1 MANCGK
7 DILIAREGTKQQQRY
22 IDALKPDS
30 VKLNDF
36 GLKEWM
42 QFAYN
47 FAKHLNYFDV
57 SDSVYPKGTWKEF
70 FKSEAQLEEFLK
82 QTEVSNN
89 ITPHLALYVSFVKL
103 LDLSKNRFN
112 KLTKRHLDFYYSEIL
127 NIQKLPATADKA
139 HLIFELAKNAVD
151 ERISE
156 GTKADGGKDAT
167 GKKLNYETTEE
178 LIANKI
184 KVSQLK
190 SIYVDHT
197 NNKIKAAD
205 AANSYDGIGADFPDG
220 EAKWWPFGYFE
231 ETSGGAQSKAPE
243 YPELPNAKLGF
254 ALSSEIL
261 ELQEGERNLMLTVE
275 FSSGLNNITAQTLHE
290 NMEVYCTGEKG
301 WLGPFK
307 ILPEIQIGDGTTFSS
322 GQGAGNKKLSFV
334 FQVPKEEKAIVRYYS
349 KIHGESYNTLL
360 PVCRFL
366 IKTENQAGVALY
378 RELIEKDIKDL
389 TVKVNVKD
397 VKSLLLESDFGVLN
411 AAKPFYP
418 FGTQPVKKSN
428 FYINYPEMF
437 KKNWDDFTV
446 DIEWKNTPEASS
458 DGTVEAFENLYFA
471 YRKDY
476 QYQASSNVFLGGM
489 FNIVDFE
496 AKIEETLTTKNILS
510 NIIYSGINQSP
521 SNLIVTGNEYF
532 KADVEIQDK
541 EEWVDALTNIPLFE
555 IDGDGFKL
563 NFKIDNINYEPD
575 KNGPAR
581 ISLNQSFLHELF
593 PRIYA
598 LAFSS
603 EEDDTLIPNEP
614 YTPLV
619 EKITLDYNA
628 TSHILLDR
636 TEEKYKKNDVVLF
649 HEHPFGQSEEH
660 PYLKEKTGFL
670 FPAAKPTDTIPAWL
684 IPMYCKGGELYIGL
698 ENVKQLQSVA
708 LLIQVLEGSE
718 NPLAESFTGKQK
730 VEWSVL
736 AQNEWKSL
744 DSNFIISN
752 ETDNFLKSGIVKI
765 AMPRE
770 TTQDNTRLPSG
781 LVWLKAKIHKN
792 YDVVCKVLDVLSQA
806 VLAEFSNNGNELSH
820 LENGLPAG
828 SISKLVVRVPTVK
841 GISQPF
847 NTFGGKPVESD
858 AAYYRRVSERLRHKN
873 RAITI
878 WDYENLILQEFPE
891 IHKVKCL
898 NHTKTETKN
907 GIKTTRYLSPG
918 NVLIVVIP
926 DIANKNVFDIYQPR
940 VSKAKLNAIQDFV
953 NQLNTFHVNAVVV
966 NPDYE
971 EIMVELNAKFYKG
984 FDENFYTKVLK
995 SDITKL
1001 LSPWAF
1007 DQSLSI
1013 DFGVSLYKSVLIN
1026 YVENLEY
1033 VDFIENVKLFKR
1045 LAGATD
1051 FTEEKMAVPSSPLS
1065 ILVSAKDHD
1074 VKTNINECK
1083 TNSEIPETCQK

>member
-1 MANCGK
+1 
-7 DILIAREGTKQQQRY
+7 
-22 IDALKPDS
+22 
-30 VKLNDF
+30 
-36 GLKEWM
+36 M
-42 QFAYN
+42 QFAYS
-47 FAKHLNYFDV
+47 FARHLNYFDV

-70 FKSEAQLEEFLK
+70 FKSEAQLDEFLK
-82 QTEVSNN
+82 QIEESNN

-103 LDLSKNRFN
+103 INLSKNRFN
-112 KLTKRHLDFYYSEIL
+112 KLTKRHLDFYYNKIL
-127 NIQKLPATADKA
+127 SIEKLPATADKA

-151 ERISE
+151 EKVAE
-156 GTKADGGKDAT
+156 GTEADGGKDAI
-167 GKKLNYETTEE
+167 GKKLIYKTNEE
-178 LIANKI
+178 LVANKI

-190 SIYVDHT
+190 SVYVDHD
-197 NNKIKAAD
+197 NNKIKAAG
-205 AANSYDGIGADFPDG
+205 AANSYDGIGGDFPDG
-220 EAKWWPFGYFE
+220 EARWWPFGYFE
-231 ETSGGAQSKAPE
+231 KESESTQSKAPE

-261 ELQEGERNLMLTVE
+261 ELQEGERNLKITIE
-275 FSSGLNNITAQTLHE
+275 FTTGLSAITNQILKDNI
-290 NMEVYCTGEKG
+290 EVFCTGEKG
-301 WLGPFK
+301 WLGPFSVDK
-307 ILPEIQIGDGTTFSS
+307 DISIISGTTFST
-322 GQGAGNKKLSFV
+322 GLTAGNKKVSIV
-334 FQVPKEEKAIVRYYS
+334 FQVPKEEKAIVKYDS
-349 KIHGESYNTLL
+349 KIHGEHFSSDL

-366 IKTENQAGVALY
+366 IKTENQDGVSFY

-389 TVKVNVKD
+389 TVNVNVKD

-411 AAKPFYP
+411 AAKPFFP

-428 FYINYPEMF
+428 FYINYPELF

-446 DIEWKNTPEASS
+446 DIEWKNTPESAA
-458 DGTVEAFENLYFA
+458 DGTEAFKNLYYA

-476 QYQASSNVFLGGM
+476 QYQASSKSFLDGM
-489 FNIVDFE
+489 LYFETSKADIKEDFQ
-496 AKIEETLTTKNILS
+496 KIAIINEISYLGLTEN
-510 NIIYSGINQSP
+510 P
-521 SNLIVTGNEYF
+521 ENLIVNNNDYF
-532 KADVEIQDK
+532 KATVEIQDK
-541 EEWVDALTNIPLFE
+541 EEWKDAITGLPIFND
-555 IDGDGFKL
+555 DGQKDFFKL
-563 NFKIDNINYEPD
+563 NFTIDNLNYEPD

-614 YTPLV
+614 YIPLV

-628 TSHILLDR
+628 TSNISLER
-636 TEEKYKKNDVVLF
+636 TEEKYEKNDVVLF

-670 FPAAKPTDTIPAWL
+670 FPSAKPTDNIPAYL
-684 IPMYCKGGELYIGL
+684 VPTYCKGGELYIGL
-698 ENVKQLQSVA
+698 ENVKALQSVA

-736 AQNEWKSL
+736 AKNEWKSL

-752 ETDNFLKSGIVKI
+752 DTDNFLKSGIVKI

-770 TTQDNTRLPSG
+770 TTQDNTRLPSE

-792 YDVVCKVLDVLSQA
+792 YDAVCKVLDILSQA
-806 VLAEFSNNGNELSH
+806 VLAEFTNNGNELSH

-858 AAYYRRVSERLRHKN
+858 DAYYRRVSERLRHKN

-878 WDYENLILQEFPE
+878 WDYENLILQQFPE

-898 NHTKTETKN
+898 NHTKTESKS
-907 GIKTTRYLSPG
+907 GVKTTSYLSPG

-995 SDITKL
+995 SDITRL

-1033 VDFIENVKLFKR
+1033 VDYMENVKLFRR
-1045 LAGATD
+1045 LAGAND
-1051 FTEEKMAVPSSPLS
+1051 FTEEKIAVPSSPLS
-1065 ILVSAKDHD
+1065 ILVSAKDHN
-1074 VKTNINECK
+1074 VETNINECK
-1083 TNSEIPETCQK
+1083 TNTEVPETCQK